1 MRAVQ
6 ALNRLCHMPPDTHLG
21 VRRAYERIDT
31 RSVLF
36 VYAAIAV
43 VGGLTV
49 TGTGVRGIPGMP
61 LQFASIIW
69 IAGMAIFAAGCAA
82 AGLSLNENPVT
93 RRHSLFYFATG
104 HLLLGLLVWMQWG
117 VYWGEQ
123 GLPVFVALLPLAAG
137 AVLLLTAIPQPA
149 RADHESSGSRFR
161 SAYDEHIRQIARREE
176 RARLARDLHDAVKQQ
191 LFVIQTA
198 AATAQARLEHDPA
211 GTQEALTQ
219 VRSAAREATTEMEAL
234 LDELQAAP
242 MENTGLIEAL
252 KKQCEALAL
261 RTGADVRFEPATL
274 PAQGLLPPGAHE
286 AIYRVAQEAL
296 ANVARHARATRVVV
310 SAHTDPGR
318 FELRIADDGQGFDA
332 MTRRSGMG
340 IANMETRAA
349 GIGGRVSIT
358 TGSSG
363 TNIRLS
369 VPLTDIR
376 VGQAWAVATIF
387 GLWVLSDLVYY
398 SVRDRA
404 PERETLLVGAAAGGC
419 VVIFLVAAYWRRWR
433 QRSR

>member
-1 MRAVQ
+1 MLRESSAP
-6 ALNRLCHMPPDTHLG
+6 RT
-21 VRRAYERIDT
+21 YERIDT
-31 RSVLF
+31 RTVLF

-49 TGTGVRGIPGMP
+49 TGTGIRGIPGMP
-61 LQFASIIW
+61 QQFASIIW

-82 AGLSLNENPVT
+82 AGLSLNEDPVT

-104 HLLLGLLVWMQWG
+104 HVLLGLLVWMQWG

-123 GLPVFVALLPLAAG
+123 GLPLPVALLPFLSG
-137 AVLLLTAIPQPA
+137 VVLLLSAIPAP
-149 RADHESSGSRFR
+149 ADHESSATRAR

-198 AATAQARLEHDPA
+198 AATAQARLEHDPG
-211 GTQEALTQ
+211 GTQKALTQ

-242 MENTGLIEAL
+242 MENTGLVEAL

-261 RTGADVRFEPATL
+261 RTGAEVRFEPGTL
-274 PAQGLLPPGAHE
+274 PAQGVLRPGAHE

-296 ANVARHARATRVVV
+296 ANVARHARATHVTV

-318 FELRIADDGQGFDA
+318 FELRIADNGQGFDGV
-332 MTRRSGMG
+332 TRRTGMG
-340 IANMETRAA
+340 LSNIATRAD

-358 TGSSG
+358 SGPSG
-363 TNIRLS
+363 TEIVLS
-369 VPLTDIR
+369 VPLRDPAMR
-376 VGQAWAVATIF
+376 RAWRAAAIW
-387 GLWVLSDLVYY
+387 GLLVLANLVFYG
-398 SVRDRA
+398 VRDRA
-404 PERETLLVGAAAGGC
+404 PERGTLFIAGSAGIW
-419 VVIFLVAAYWRRWR
+419 VVWGFIAAYWPRWR

>member
-1 MRAVQ
+1 MLRESHFSA
-6 ALNRLCHMPPDTHLG
+6 
-21 VRRAYERIDT
+21 RRISERVDT
-31 RSVLF
+31 RTVLF
-36 VYAAIAV
+36 GYAAIAV
-43 VGGLTV
+43 VAGLTI

-61 LQFASIIW
+61 QQFASIIW

-82 AGLSLNENPVT
+82 AGLSLNEDPVT

-123 GLPVFVALLPLAAG
+123 GLPLLVALLPLATG
-137 AVLLLTAIPQPA
+137 IVLLLSAIPGPA
-149 RADHESSGSRFR
+149 PADHESSATRAR
-161 SAYDEHIRQIARREE
+161 STYDEHIRQIARREE

-198 AATAQARLEHDPA
+198 AATAQARVEHDPA

-242 MENTGLIEAL
+242 MENTGLVEAL

-261 RTGADVRFEPATL
+261 RTGADVRFEPGTL
-274 PAQGLLPPGAHE
+274 PAQGLLLPGTHE

-296 ANVARHARATRVVV
+296 ANVARHARATRVTL
-310 SAHTDPGR
+310 SAHTTPGR
-318 FELRIADDGQGFDA
+318 FEMRIVDNGQGFDGVA
-332 MTRRSGMG
+332 RSTGMG
-340 IANMETRAA
+340 LSNIAARAD

-358 TGSSG
+358 SGSSG
-363 TNIRLS
+363 TEIVLS
-369 VPLTDIR
+369 VPLGDPAMR
-376 VGQAWAVATIF
+376 RAWRAAAIWA
-387 GLWVLSDLVYY
+387 LLVLANMVFYA
-398 SVRDRA
+398 VRDRA
-404 PERETLLVGAAAGGC
+404 PERGTLFIAGSAGIW
-419 VVIFLVAAYWRRWR
+419 VVWGFVAAYWPRWR
-433 QRSR
+433 QRLR